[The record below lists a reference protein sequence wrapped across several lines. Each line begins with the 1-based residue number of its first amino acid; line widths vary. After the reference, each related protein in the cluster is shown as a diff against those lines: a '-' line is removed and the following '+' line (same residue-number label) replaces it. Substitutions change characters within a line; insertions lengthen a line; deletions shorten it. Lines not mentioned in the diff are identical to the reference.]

1 MEFIMRFKKYTLAS
15 FVAVALGSTAVN
27 AADGTITFNGT
38 VTDSACTAIASVTAD
53 TVETGTP
60 VSATLAL
67 PPVTTTTLNA
77 SAGTYV
83 GQTPFSI
90 QLTGCE
96 TTASLDNVRALFTTS
111 STPSEDPHVMANT
124 AAAGDSP
131 ATNVAVAIM
140 QENGTTQ
147 IDLNGGTLAD
157 PGARLPDAG
166 AEAPVT
172 LKYKAAYKSLSTGVT
187 AGKVTGVADFVISYF

>member
-1 MEFIMRFKKYTLAS
+1 MKLNKYLLATV
-15 FVAVALGSTAVN
+15 VATALSSAAVQ

-53 TVETGTP
+53 TVATGTP
-60 VSATLAL
+60 ISATLTL

-77 SAGTYV
+77 ATGTYA

-96 TTASLDNVRALFTTS
+96 AATGLSNVRALFTTS
-111 STPSEDPHVMANT
+111 NTPSGDAHVMANT
-124 AAAGDSP
+124 AATTP

-140 QENGTTQ
+140 QQNGTTQ
-147 IDLNGGTLAD
+147 IDLNGGMGGTATD
-157 PGARLPDAG
+157 PGAALPVAG
-166 AEAPVT
+166 SPGP
-172 LKYKAAYKSLSTGVT
+172 LNLHYKAAYKSLNQSVT
-187 AGKVTGVADFVISYF
+187 AGNVTGVADFVISYF